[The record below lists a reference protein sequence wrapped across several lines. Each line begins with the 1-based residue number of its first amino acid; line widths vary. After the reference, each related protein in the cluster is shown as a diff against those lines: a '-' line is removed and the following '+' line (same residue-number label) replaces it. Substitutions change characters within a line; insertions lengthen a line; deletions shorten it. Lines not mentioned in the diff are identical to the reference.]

1 MNAKD
6 KKQLAKQ
13 RKEAAKQA
21 QKFHKEQKK
30 QNKKSSQGT
39 KKESKSTSNS
49 KIKEAVK
56 ARKEARRKEHR
67 EHLTRE
73 EKFRRDSEE
82 KLRNLQP
89 QDFEDGYYID
99 EYSEKKRQEKR
110 AKEIRKQ
117 ENEVIRRNK
126 KPMTSK
132 QIRIKRII
140 ISIAI
145 FLVVVI
151 IGIVLSLTVLFKTEK
166 IDIEGNIYYDN
177 DQIEAFSNVAKQ
189 QNIFLGAWNST
200 PEEIV
205 KNLPYVESADIGFA
219 IPDTITIKIKNAV
232 PTYAVKDG
240 NGFLIVSSK
249 GRILDTANNK
259 TDDLITLKCG
269 EIKNK
274 EKGQYIDFGD
284 DSVPDIL
291 HSVAKSFADNGV
303 DKITGFDISN
313 LSQIII
319 NYDKRIDIN
328 IGLPEDI
335 DYKIKTA
342 FTIINEKLDPNKT
355 GTITGTLDVSTCNK
369 NKISHYKP
377 SATQPETE
385 PATTAP
391 ADSGTQTY
399 DYGAGTQTYDY
410 GAGTQ
415 TYTYAQ
421 DYNSYGNNYGTY
433 DNSAGNNTYNNNTY
447 DYNTYGNNNTYD
459 YNTYDNNTYSGGTS
473 NYNTVDEGA
482 YGGNNYA
489 YGDGAAAW

>member
-13 RKEAAKQA
+13 RREAMKQA

-30 QNKKSSQGT
+30 QNKKSSQSLKT
-39 KKESKSTSNS
+39 EPKFSQKS

-56 ARKEARRKEHR
+56 ARRDARRAENR

-73 EKFRRDSEE
+73 EKFRREGEE
-82 KLRNLQP
+82 KLRNLRP

-99 EYSEKKRQEKR
+99 EYSEKQRQEKR

-126 KPMTSK
+126 KPMTAK
-132 QIRIKRII
+132 QIRIKQVI
-140 ISIAI
+140 ISVAI
-145 FLVVVI
+145 FLVVVV
-151 IGIVLSLTVLFKTEK
+151 IGVILSLTVLFKTEK
-166 IDIEGNIYYDN
+166 IDIEGNVYYEN
-177 DQIEAFSNVAKQ
+177 EQIEAFSNVAKQ

-240 NGFLIVSSK
+240 NGYLIVSSK
-249 GRILDTANNK
+249 GRILDTADSK
-259 TDDLITLKCG
+259 SDDLIILKCG

-274 EKGQYIDFGD
+274 EKGRYIDFGE

-303 DKITGFDISN
+303 DKITGFDITD

-319 NYDKRIDIN
+319 NYDNRIDIN

-377 SATQPETE
+377 SATQATTE
-385 PATTAP
+385 PASTAP
-391 ADSGTQTY
+391 ADSADTQTY
-399 DYGAGTQTYDY
+399 DYSGGAQTYDYSGDSTQTYDDSQNY
-410 GAGTQ
+410 
-415 TYTYAQ
+415 
-421 DYNSYGNNYGTY
+421 NNYYSAY
-433 DNSAGNNTYNNNTY
+433 DSNTYNTY
-447 DYNTYGNNNTYD
+447 DYSTNGYNTYNDTYD
-459 YNTYDNNTYSGGTS
+459 YNTYDNGAGNGYAYENNTYDG
-473 NYNTVDEGA
+473 NTYD
-482 YGGNNYA
+482 NYA
-489 YGDGAAAW
+489 YGDGAAAWQAE